1 MVKLTVTN
9 AVISKGYNGAP
20 AIQTSESGNV
30 ARFRIG
36 YRVYDKQAE
45 GNYRYVNL
53 TVKAFGSLIKKLSDM
68 KLSDGAVVNL
78 SGRLDEEVWTDKKTN
93 ETRKTFSVIL
103 EEIEYTA
110 SGKSHENAVGG
121 ADQSAT
127 PVDSPAAD
135 PAPENRS
142 GFGGYEP
149 FGPSF
154 FDD

>member
-20 AIQTSESGNV
+20 AIQVSESGNA
-30 ARFRIG
+30 ARFKIG
-36 YRVYDKQAE
+36 YRVYDKQAD
-45 GNYRYVNL
+45 GNYRYINL

-78 SGRLDEEVWTDKKTN
+78 CGRLDEEVWTDKKTG
-93 ETRKTFSVIL
+93 ETKKSFSVIL

-110 SGKSHENAVGG
+110 LGKTHETVS
-121 ADQSAT
+121 QS
-127 PVDSPAAD
+127 SEPAASPD
-135 PAPENRS
+135 GSQNAAHTPDDKSN
-142 GFGGYEP
+142 FGGYEP
-149 FGPSF
+149 FGPSY